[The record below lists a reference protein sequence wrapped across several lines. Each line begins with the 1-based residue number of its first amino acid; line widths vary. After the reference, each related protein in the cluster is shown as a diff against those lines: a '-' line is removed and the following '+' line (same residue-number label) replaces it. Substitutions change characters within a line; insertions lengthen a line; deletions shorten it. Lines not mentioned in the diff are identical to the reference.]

1 MAPIIISCIIY
12 VMLIS
17 SRNRKFQNKVENSE
31 IETPKSVQNEIKN
44 RSTFNPKDQIENVNN
59 MGNSPVED
67 NARANAEN
75 IEESVQAIAASI
87 VTETVME
94 NIKEVDD
101 QMKQK
106 SEEKI
111 QAQISAAERSL
122 KTNFVVAGLFF
133 SLFGLLI
140 VMPKTAKAYF
150 TIIYFSLLKTA
161 LPVLTAIAN
170 FGTVQS
176 VVTQYWKYFK
186 GKIKYKIGK

>member
-1 MAPIIISCIIY
+1 M
-12 VMLIS
+12 
-17 SRNRKFQNKVENSE
+17 
-31 IETPKSVQNEIKN
+31 T
-44 RSTFNPKDQIENVNN
+44 
-59 MGNSPVED
+59 ED
-67 NARANAEN
+67 NTVTNAENIEESNNTAQTSAENDAITNAGN
-75 IEESVQAIAASI
+75 IEESVQAIAAST
-87 VTETVME
+87 VTETVLE

-186 GKIKYKIGK
+186 GKIKL